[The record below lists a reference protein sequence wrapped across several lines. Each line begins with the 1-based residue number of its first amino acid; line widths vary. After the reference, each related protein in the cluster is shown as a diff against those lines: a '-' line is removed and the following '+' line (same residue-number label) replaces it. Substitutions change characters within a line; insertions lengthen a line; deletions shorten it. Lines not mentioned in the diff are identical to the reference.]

1 MNAII
6 AELTVEDVDYACY
19 WYADLGFE
27 VELKG
32 IKDDDGLQWASLAH
46 GGRSVWLLRRDV
58 SPHPAAP
65 AGQGDPRV
73 TLYLQVEDVDALYE
87 QVTGRGAIP
96 EGRPRNQW
104 YGVREFALRD
114 PDGYRWVINQPIP
127 PEQTPPP
134 PQQQGGAFPV
144 L

>member
-32 IKDDDGLQWASLAH
+32 IEDDDGLQWASLAH
-46 GGRSVWLLRRDV
+46 SGRSVWLLRRDV
-58 SPHPAAP
+58 SPYKDAE
-65 AGQGDPRV
+65 GDPRV
-73 TLYLQVEDVDALYE
+73 SLYLQVEDVDALYA
-87 QVTGRGAIP
+87 QIDGRGVSMEHP
-96 EGRPRNQW
+96 PKNQW

-127 PEQTPPP
+127 PEETPAPP
-134 PQQQGGAFPV
+134 KQRGTIPPV